1 MPQIDRIYI
10 LQYAQEANRIP
21 KQNVISFAREHKEC
35 EIISQKSSTSI
46 IPDVGLLHCI
56 GRF

>member
-10 LQYAQEANRIP
+10 LQYAQEANRKP
-21 KQNVISFAREHKEC
+21 KQKVISFAREHKEC
-35 EIISQKSSTSI
+35 DIISQKSSTSI

-56 GRF
+56 DW